1 MPSDILRKRIIS
13 FLVILLLVFGWVC
26 GAAAAGKSTLTRQYG
41 EYLFTK
47 VSNPSTGSGKPDG
60 INTNDVTGYPANRL
74 NSYAWAVAS
83 RGDYI
88 YIGTNRTLFG
98 SALNAVTELVQKENA
113 GISPGQVGN
122 AVRLL
127 SGGDVPVNLADQ
139 DYIPQIIRFDVR
151 RGRTKVIFR
160 PGTAPGKDGRLYY
173 TDRDGKL
180 IPDSDVSSEAA
191 SFRSVIEYKG
201 NLYFGSIGSSML
213 QLIRIDAQDHAEV
226 VYQSLGRASS
236 LRACAVHDPGDGEQL
251 FFGGQDG
258 NYLPWQQYQK
268 SHPDERAPQP
278 IVIRSL
284 DPETAGTDHEDWS
297 SIVADFRDFGKYSFS
312 TVYISGGGNVWDL
325 CSYNG
330 RLYLVLA
337 CDGGWA
343 LFRGE
348 KGGSSPNSFGWTWTE
363 IVGDNGRY
371 PLAMDSRIAG
381 LNLQYARDYGCSNY
395 AAALTGTGL
404 LESAATPYVYNG
416 KMYLGSFDN
425 ATCIQSQTVIKT
437 LVSFRTLKNAK
448 ENGAAG
454 PTLTQIYAPIY
465 EVLSH
470 PQHIWVMDRDE
481 SIQAV
486 NSANALLNGTTN
498 DYVWRFIEHE
508 GKLYTGTFDASTAYI
523 YFLNP
528 LFLTRMLSN
537 MRNGGNRIPVNLEKS
552 LDGIFAGELRDL
564 LEELP
569 ELSQSGLLQAGDSR
583 TRVRKAAVA
592 ASEAFDSLWKN
603 GDVLEKLLEKMK
615 VLKTSL
621 GGIRASD
628 LPWIPKEAG
637 NMIDWLVRFADPEG
651 LEYWIKA
658 RKLAT
663 QAETGFD
670 ILVTDDGVNWQKITG
685 DGLRD
690 RYNYGARTFTIFNG
704 ELYVGTANPY
714 YGAQLWKLRNVTA
727 PLPVPKTGDS
737 GNPFLWAGL
746 LLLGLLGLA
755 AAGRMNRSRR
765 HIRKK
770 AEQEEEKKT

>member
-1 MPSDILRKRIIS
+1 MQPFNDIWNLALEELTKKYGKIVSDLWFTSLTLYEFTDTHAVVVCDMPYKYTILKNKYIDSIAEA
-13 FLVILLLVFGWVC
+13 L
-26 GAAAAGKSTLTRQYG
+26 AK
-41 EYLFTK
+41 
-47 VSNPSTGSGKPDG
+47 
-60 INTNDVTGYPANRL
+60 VTGFAVEIIIVDKTIDPAEYAKYV
-74 NSYAWAVAS
+74 NS
-83 RGDYI
+83 I
-88 YIGTNRTLFG
+88 IG
-98 SALNAVTELVQKENA
+98 E
-113 GISPGQVGN
+113 
-122 AVRLL
+122 VRE
-127 SGGDVPVNLADQ
+127 PVNLADQ

-268 SHPDERAPQP
+268 SHPNERAPQP

-395 AAALTGTGL
+395 AAALTGTGSWNPPRPRMSTTGKCIL
-404 LESAATPYVYNG
+404 GPLITP
-416 KMYLGSFDN
+416 
-425 ATCIQSQTVIKT
+425 
-437 LVSFRTLKNAK
+437 
-448 ENGAAG
+448 
-454 PTLTQIYAPIY
+454 P
-465 EVLSH
+465 
-470 PQHIWVMDRDE
+470 
-481 SIQAV
+481 
-486 NSANALLNGTTN
+486 
-498 DYVWRFIEHE
+498 
-508 GKLYTGTFDASTAYI
+508 
-523 YFLNP
+523 
-528 LFLTRMLSN
+528 
-537 MRNGGNRIPVNLEKS
+537 
-552 LDGIFAGELRDL
+552 
-564 LEELP
+564 
-569 ELSQSGLLQAGDSR
+569 
-583 TRVRKAAVA
+583 
-592 ASEAFDSLWKN
+592 AF
-603 GDVLEKLLEKMK
+603 
-615 VLKTSL
+615 
-621 GGIRASD
+621 
-628 LPWIPKEAG
+628 
-637 NMIDWLVRFADPEG
+637 
-651 LEYWIKA
+651 KA
-658 RKLAT
+658 RRSSKRWSA
-663 QAETGFD
+663 
-670 ILVTDDGVNWQKITG
+670 
-685 DGLRD
+685 
-690 RYNYGARTFTIFNG
+690 
-704 ELYVGTANPY
+704 
-714 YGAQLWKLRNVTA
+714 
-727 PLPVPKTGDS
+727 S
-737 GNPFLWAGL
+737 GP
-746 LLLGLLGLA
+746 
-755 AAGRMNRSRR
+755 
-765 HIRKK
+765 
-770 AEQEEEKKT
+770 